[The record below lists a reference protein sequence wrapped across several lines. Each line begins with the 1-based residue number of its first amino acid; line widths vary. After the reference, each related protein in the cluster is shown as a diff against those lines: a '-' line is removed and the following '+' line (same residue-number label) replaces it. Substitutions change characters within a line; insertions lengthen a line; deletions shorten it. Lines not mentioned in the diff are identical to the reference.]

1 MVLKC
6 GKTGRLFF
14 SAQEAQDYAEAF
26 GAAYANFDE
35 VSADTKCWVCVET
48 GRPCYT
54 EKEMENYK
62 RRDPE
67 AKTFEEKTIQ
77 FLIDKQKEKDKN
89 NAQKNKFLDSVN
101 QTKLTTLTEVKGHG
115 QVRAAKALHFT
126 GNTSVKNAE
135 EWIEQNKDDPDID
148 KLTDEMCEALVGK
161 VDVEMSQPM
170 EVDEPDDRKPGD
182 PNPPEI
188 KEKINQDLLK
198 QVMEMGFDE
207 MKAEK
212 ALYVTDNQGVE
223 FAVNWLGEHGEDAD
237 IELPMKKPKPA
248 PPPPPEKPKLS
259 PEEAAAKAAEL
270 QKQIKERK
278 EAAAKVDEKEKEK
291 NRIAMTKAMQEN
303 QAKLQEEERKR
314 DIEQRKREEAAHA
327 AHKAQLKEQM
337 RLDYIERFGCEPPEE
352 DEQAKAKEKPKKDQ
366 VAFFLNKLKKDY
378 KDTNREG
385 LKTCLTTL
393 RVYIKNLQDN
403 PQEDKFK
410 SIKVENKAFQTRIA
424 PFEGCLDLLDVL
436 GFENEGAVLKQR
448 KSVPDGFLCGTAIKF
463 IDLILAQ
470 L

>member
-35 VSADTKCWVCVET
+35 VSPDTKCWICVET
-48 GRPCYT
+48 QRPCYT

-77 FLIDKQKEKDKN
+77 YLIDKQKEKDKK
-89 NAQKNKFLDSVN
+89 NATKNKFLDSVN
-101 QTKLTTLTEVKGHG
+101 QTKLQTLSEIKGHG

-126 GNTSVKNAE
+126 GNKSVKDAE
-135 EWIEQNKDDPDID
+135 AWIEANKDDPDID
-148 KLTDEMCEALVGK
+148 KLTDEMCEEFVGK
-161 VDVEMSQPM
+161 ADVDMSEPM
-170 EVDEPDDRKPGD
+170 EVDEPDERKPGD
-182 PNPPEI
+182 PNPPEV

-212 ALYVTDNQGVE
+212 ALFITDNQGVE
-223 FAVNWLGEHGEDAD
+223 FAVNWLGEHSEDAD
-237 IELPMKKPKPA
+237 FELPLKKPKPA
-248 PPPPPEKPKLS
+248 PPPPPEKPKMS

-270 QKQIKERK
+270 QKQIRERK

-291 NRIAMTKAMQEN
+291 NRILSTKAMQET
-303 QAKLQEEERKR
+303 QAKLEEEEKKR
-314 DIEQRKREEAAHA
+314 AREQMKREEEEHAAHA
-327 AHKAQLKEQM
+327 AQLKEQL

-352 DEQAKAKEKPKKDQ
+352 DAQAKVKEKPKKDQ
-366 VAFFLNKLKKDY
+366 VAFFLNKMKKDH
-378 KDTNREG
+378 KDTNKDG

-393 RVYIKNLQDN
+393 KLYIKNLQEN
-403 PQEDKFK
+403 PQEPKFK
-410 SIKVENKAFQTRIA
+410 IIKVENKAFQSRVA
-424 PFEGCLDLLDVL
+424 PIEGTLDLLDIL
-436 GFENEGAVLKQR
+436 GFENKGDVLEQR
-448 KSVPDGFLCGTAIKF
+448 KSVPDGFLCGVAIKF
-463 IDLILAQ
+463 IDLILGQ